1 MIAANLAAGLP
12 GRIGEA
18 KIARLHS
25 KIMFSVVPNAGTW
38 LHREGL
44 MMQARLFLAIAAP
57 LLAVPSVAQ
66 ASAPAGPRKPVR
78 IRATIEKFD
87 DNMLTVKTE
96 KGGELTL
103 AVTPKTNISGVAAR
117 KLTDIKPNDFI
128 GVTAMEGTDNKLH
141 ATEVHIFPE
150 AMRGAGEGHHPTDK
164 GPDSS
169 MTNAAVAG
177 MVDSIDGKT
186 FTLRYNNKATGTV
199 SSTDID
205 VSPTIPVVAFTPG
218 DPSLLQP
225 GAHTVMFVLKEED
238 GDLIALNIVA
248 EKDGVRPPM

>member
-1 MIAANLAAGLP
+1 
-12 GRIGEA
+12 
-18 KIARLHS
+18 
-25 KIMFSVVPNAGTW
+25 
-38 LHREGL
+38 
-44 MMQARLFLAIAAP
+44 MQARSFLAIAA
-57 LLAVPSVAQ
+57 LLLVVVPSVAQ
-66 ASAPAGPRKPVR
+66 ASASAVPRMPVR

-87 DNMLTVKTE
+87 NKLLMVKTE
-96 KGGELTL
+96 QGDELSL
-103 AVTPKTNISGVAAR
+103 AVTPKTTISGVTAR

-128 GVTAMEGTDNKLH
+128 GVTAIEGTDKKLR

-150 AMRGAGEGHHPTDK
+150 AMRGTGEGQHPLDK
-164 GPDSS
+164 SPESS

-177 MVDSIDGKT
+177 MVDSADGKT

-199 SSTDID
+199 SSTNIDID
-205 VSPTIPVVAFTPG
+205 AAIPVVAFTPG

-225 GAHTVMFVLKEED
+225 GAQTVMFVLKEED

>member
-1 MIAANLAAGLP
+1 
-12 GRIGEA
+12 
-18 KIARLHS
+18 
-25 KIMFSVVPNAGTW
+25 
-38 LHREGL
+38 
-44 MMQARLFLAIAAP
+44 MMQARLFLTIGALLLVAP
-57 LLAVPSVAQ
+57 AVAQ
-66 ASAPAGPRKPVR
+66 ASAPAAPRMPVR

-87 DNMLTVKTE
+87 NNMLTVKTE

-103 AVTPKTNISGVAAR
+103 AVTPKTTISGVTAC

-128 GVTAMEGTDNKLH
+128 GVTAMEGSDNKFH

-150 AMRGAGEGHHPTDK
+150 AMRGTGEGRHPLDK

-177 MVDSIDGKT
+177 MVDSAGGKT
-186 FTLRYNNKATGTV
+186 YTLRYMSKATGTV
-199 SSTDID
+199 SSTNIDID
-205 VSPTIPVVAFTPG
+205 AAIPVVAFTPG

-225 GAHTVMFVLKEED
+225 GAHTLMFVLKEED

>member
-1 MIAANLAAGLP
+1 MI
-12 GRIGEA
+12 
-18 KIARLHS
+18 
-25 KIMFSVVPNAGTW
+25 
-38 LHREGL
+38 
-44 MMQARLFLAIAAP
+44 QARLFLALAA
-57 LLAVPSVAQ
+57 LLLLVVVPSVAQ
-66 ASAPAGPRKPVR
+66 ASASAGPRIPVR

-87 DNMLTVKTE
+87 NKMLTVKTE
-96 KGGELTL
+96 EGDELTL
-103 AVTPKTNISGVAAR
+103 AVTPKTNISGVTAR

-128 GVTAMEGTDNKLH
+128 GVTAMEGTDKKLH

-150 AMRGAGEGHHPTDK
+150 AMRGTGEGQHPLDK
-164 GPDSS
+164 GPESS

-177 MVDSIDGKT
+177 MVDSADGKT
-186 FTLRYNNKATGTV
+186 FTLRYNNRVTGTV

-205 VSPTIPVVAFTPG
+205 ISPTIPVVAFTPA

-238 GDLIALNIVA
+238 GDLIALKIVA